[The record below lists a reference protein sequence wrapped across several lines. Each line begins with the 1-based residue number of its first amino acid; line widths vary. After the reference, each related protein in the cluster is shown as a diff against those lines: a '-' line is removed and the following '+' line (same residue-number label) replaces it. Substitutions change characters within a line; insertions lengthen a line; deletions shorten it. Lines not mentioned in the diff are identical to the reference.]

1 MNDCDFHRIPFSEA
15 HAGNDRGRRTIAR
28 SFAGRVESPPSICSS
43 CNVPVY
49 DPLVYDFP
57 VCDVLARR
65 VAAKP
70 KIAAHAMMIGCRE
83 NQQCRMVASKGQ
95 KSLSLYRRFFK
106 TT

>member
-15 HAGNDRGRRTIAR
+15 HAGNDHGRRTIAR
-28 SFAGRVESPPSICSS
+28 SFAGRVESPPSIRSS
-43 CNVPVY
+43 RNVPVY

-57 VCDVLARR
+57 VCDLLARR

-70 KIAAHAMMIGCRE
+70 KIAAHTMMIRLQRKPAMLNGGIE
-83 NQQCRMVASKGQ
+83 GSA
-95 KSLSLYRRFFK
+95 KSIALRRFFK